1 MVFRTGE
8 RGLPFFLL
16 QGGTGFD
23 FCFRHARLA
32 WGRSGLSLRDFA
44 NWWQGTLN
52 EATGEEFVIRGEGE
66 YLVFIN
72 MPTVS

>member
-8 RGLPFFLL
+8 RGLPFFCCKGV
-16 QGGTGFD
+16 QVSIFAFGTRGL
-23 FCFRHARLA
+23 RGEGLA
-32 WGRSGLSLRDFA
+32 YPLRDFA

>member
-1 MVFRTGE
+1 MKGDCR
-8 RGLPFFLL
+8 FFCRK
-16 QGGTGFD
+16 GCTGFD
-23 FCFRHARLA
+23 FCFRYARLT
-32 WGRSGLSLRDFA
+32 WEGLAYPLRDFT

-72 MPTVS
+72 MPSVS